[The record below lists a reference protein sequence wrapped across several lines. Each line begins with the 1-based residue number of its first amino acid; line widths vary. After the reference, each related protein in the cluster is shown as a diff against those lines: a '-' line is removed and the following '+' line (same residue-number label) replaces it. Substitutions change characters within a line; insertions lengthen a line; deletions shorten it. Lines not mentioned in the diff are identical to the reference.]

1 VKSKGDGFMRVGD
14 DPGHGGSDPGA
25 IGPTGLKEKD
35 VTLPIGLMLGEL
47 LKFNGIEP
55 VYTRQTDTSLVK
67 REGLSFKEW
76 QKRELNAREKII
88 DDAKCDIAVSIHCN
102 GSTDPRH
109 KYISTYIYARG
120 GKAEHLAIFV
130 QRHLVESTGWEDGGI
145 KVGNLHMVRETDMPA
160 ILVELGFITNE
171 KQEAWLKEKN
181 NQYKLAKAI
190 AQGIC
195 DYYCRPF
202 KEPGEEKKE
211 MGMFKDVDPKKWYAG
226 AVEEAARLGLMSGI
240 GAMVFDPERAV
251 TRAELAA
258 VAVRLYKA
266 TNEDFVEVIHKVLP
280 SVVQVENF
288 ELGGLGSG
296 TIISENGLVLTNAHV
311 IMGEKEIKDNK
322 GNVIDKIKTQAK
334 TVGFRTTELDWSYA
348 EGPVIAVDEKYDL
361 ALCQIELKQKFPA
374 LPFGKFESVKKAQ
387 KVMAIGS
394 PLGMIGSVTEGVVS
408 AIREDLRTSGDI
420 YIQTEAEINPG
431 NSGGTLVNLD
441 GELIGVPSCKLSGVG
456 IEGLNFAIGLPTVER
471 FLKQYGVL

>member
-1 VKSKGDGFMRVGD
+1 MFRICL
-14 DPGHGGSDPGA
+14 DPGHGGKDRWNR
-25 IGPTGLKEKD
+25 GPTGYVEADGVLDIALECGKPLKENGLD
-35 VTLPIGLMLGEL
+35 VI
-47 LKFNGIEP
+47 
-55 VYTRQTDTSLVK
+55 YTRTSDVNLTWTNK
-67 REGLSFKEW
+67 YLRDLP
-76 QKRELNAREKII
+76 ARAQFANQHK
-88 DDAKCDIAVSIHCN
+88 ANFFVSIHTN
-102 GSTDPRH
+102 AGSKFSGGIETFCY
-109 KYISTYIYARG
+109 KRG
-120 GKAEHLAIFV
+120 GKGECLAQSI
-130 QRHLVESTGWEDGGI
+130 QKALVEALGLQDRGVKEANFA
-145 KVGNLHMVRETDMPA
+145 VLRETDMPA
-160 ILVELGFITNE
+160 VLIEVAFHSNPEE
-171 KQEAWLKEKN
+171 EALLKDPAFRKKAAE
-181 NQYKLAKAI
+181 AI
-190 AQGIC
+190 AKGIIN
-195 DYYCRPF
+195 YLGIQP
-202 KEPGEEKKE
+202 KKGES
-211 MGMFKDVDPKKWYAG
+211 GMFLDVEKKKWYAG
-226 AVEEAARLGLMSGI
+226 VVEEAARLGLMAGTGNGKFSPDQP
-240 GAMVFDPERAV
+240 M

-296 TIISENGLVLTNAHV
+296 TIIREDGLVLTNAHV
-311 IMGEKEIKDNK
+311 VMGEKEIRDSK

-334 TVGFRTTELDWSYA
+334 TVGFRTTELPWSYA
-348 EGPVIAVDEKYDL
+348 EGPVLSVDEKYDL
-361 ALCQIELKQKFPA
+361 ALCQIELKEKFPA

-471 FLKQYGVL
+471 FLKQYEVL

>member
-1 VKSKGDGFMRVGD
+1 MIRIGL
-14 DPGHGGSDPGA
+14 DPGHGGSDSGA
-25 IGPTGLKEKD
+25 IGPTGLQEKD
-35 VTLPIGLMLGEL
+35 VTLSIALMLGEL
-47 LKFNGIEP
+47 LKFNAMEP
-55 VYTRQTDTSLVK
+55 VFTRKTDMSLVP

-76 QKRELNAREKII
+76 QKQELNVREKII
-88 DDAKCDIAVSIHCN
+88 DDAKCDIAVSIHIN
-102 GSTDPRH
+102 ASDKKSA

-120 GKAEHLAIFV
+120 GKAEILAIFV
-130 QRHLVESTGWEDGGI
+130 QRHLVKVTEWEDGGI

-160 ILVELGFITNE
+160 ILVELGFISNE
-171 KQEAWLKEKN
+171 KQEAWLKKKD

-195 DYYCRPF
+195 DYYCRPL
-202 KEPGEEKKE
+202 KEPGKEIKE
-211 MGMFKDVDPKKWYAG
+211 MSMFKDVDSKKWYTKI
-226 AVEEAARLGLMSGI
+226 VEEAARLGLMSGT
-240 GAMVFDPERAV
+240 GDGKFEPDKPL

-296 TIISENGLVLTNAHV
+296 TIIREDGLVLTNAHV
-311 IMGEKEIKDNK
+311 VMGEKEIRDSK

-334 TVGFRTTELDWSYA
+334 TVGFRTTELPWSYA
-348 EGPVIAVDEKYDL
+348 EGPVLSVDEKYDL
-361 ALCQIELKQKFPA
+361 ALCQIELKEKFPA